1 MERIEKAQDIFRRVI
16 DAGLYHGDAVV
27 SREFMCHAL
36 SDAREDGVITEEENE
51 LAVTEIK
58 ECIAR
63 GSSSSDYKPISLGG
77 VICVNCPQL
86 AREDGNYTELYWNW
100 VEKRPF

>member
-1 MERIEKAQDIFRRVI
+1 MERIEKAQEIFRRVI
-16 DAGLYHGDAVV
+16 DAGLYHGKECFN
-27 SREFMCHAL
+27 EFMCHAL
-36 SDAREDGVITEEENE
+36 SDALEEGVITEEENE
-51 LAVTEIK
+51 LAVSEIK

-77 VICVNCPQL
+77 VIWVSCPYL
-86 AREDGNYTELYWNW
+86 AREDGNYTEIYWNW